1 MLTNL
6 IGRLAAYFDPYELPD
21 DAELLG
27 GTIIDWS
34 VAKELSD

>member
-6 IGRLAAYFDPYELPD
+6 ISRLAKYFDPYELPD

-27 GTIIDWS
+27 ETERQS
-34 VAKELSD
+34 ANRRRVL